1 MGCER
6 AERENVFIKQQGL
19 WVTPLLWVQCFSCWH
34 RWKFWQQIR
43 PLSALLLMLS
53 KLSAFR
59 RLYCIYNTPQ
69 LSRSVLWGVL
79 HIPLT
84 WCKTDPHFSHRDVT
98 WRNRDSALFLVS
110 ALGMPIPDLCT
121 PGRVF
126 SRLWEMF
133 SPHCGLLM
141 LVFSST
147 GGGATDK
154 THSLDNR
161 YLQFS

>member
-53 KLSAFR
+53 KLSAFQ

-98 WRNRDSALFLVS
+98 WRNR
-110 ALGMPIPDLCT
+110 LCSV
-121 PGRVF
+121 PGKCFRNAHSRPLYTWKSLLQAVGNVLSPLWPPYACVF
-126 SRLWEMF
+126 QHWRRS
-133 SPHCGLLM
+133 
-141 LVFSST
+141 
-147 GGGATDK
+147 
-154 THSLDNR
+154 NR
-161 YLQFS
+161 